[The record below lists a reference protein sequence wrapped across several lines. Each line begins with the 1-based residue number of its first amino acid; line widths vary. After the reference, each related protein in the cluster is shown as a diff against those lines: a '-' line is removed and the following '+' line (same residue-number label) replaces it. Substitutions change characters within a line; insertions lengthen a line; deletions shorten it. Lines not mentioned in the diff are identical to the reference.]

1 MDRELE
7 ERERIE
13 EKQLVKT
20 KRKGNGHVRTSVTE

>member
-13 EKQLVKT
+13 EKQLVET
-20 KRKGNGHVRTSVTE
+20 KKGKWTREDQCD